1 MKYRKKILF
10 ADFYGKIFILLLLGA
25 LAFLLCAGVFYASDI
40 LSERELGLQTER
52 INILNRN
59 NARFAEESIR
69 QMLSQADLVLRLIKS
84 DMETAGYISAE
95 RQALLKSLRNSQ
107 NFDQIAVA
115 DVDGNLT
122 FSAVPL
128 QTQLNIFNR

>member
-1 MKYRKKILF
+1 M
-10 ADFYGKIFILLLLGA
+10 
-25 LAFLLCAGVFYASDI
+25 
-40 LSERELGLQTER
+40 
-52 INILNRN
+52 NRN

-128 QTQLNIFNR
+128 QTQLNIFNREHFQAQIAVDTQKM

>member
-40 LSERELGLQTER
+40 LSEREFGLQTEN

-69 QMLSQADLVLRLIKS
+69 
-84 DMETAGYISAE
+84 
-95 RQALLKSLRNSQ
+95 
-107 NFDQIAVA
+107 
-115 DVDGNLT
+115 
-122 FSAVPL
+122 
-128 QTQLNIFNR
+128 